1 LLTSS
6 FLVVGM
12 IYVTAAIDLQLALV
26 ALVVSPVLLVVLRVY
41 GRRIRRCWHG
51 TKALESY
58 LLFRVQELLSAARV
72 VKAFGQE
79 RMEEERFAHHSG
91 ENVGRHRRLALLQ
104 AQLSLAIGLTT
115 AAGSGIVL
123 FIGVHHV
130 LAGTLTLGSLLL
142 VMGYLVQLYKPLED
156 MSQKSADLQDSLA
169 SAERAMELLDQT
181 PEVPEK
187 PGARRIERAK
197 GAVTF
202 CDVSFAYR
210 EGSPVLH
217 DVSFEVEPGT
227 RVGISGTTGAG
238 KSTLMNLLT
247 RFYDPT
253 SGRILLDG
261 VDLRDYKLADL
272 RNQFAIVLQEPVLF
286 SNSIAENIA
295 YARPDASEEEI
306 VEAAKAA
313 NAHEF
318 ITSLPGGYETEVGE
332 RGMSLSGGERQRI
345 ALARAFLKDAPI
357 LILDEPT
364 SSVDTKTEAA
374 IMEAMERLMR
384 GRTAFMIAH
393 RLGTLASCEA
403 RLEIEDGRVVKF
415 EQLTLAAGASKNVT
429 KSPHRSEEIS

>member
-1 LLTSS
+1 
-6 FLVVGM
+6 
-12 IYVTAAIDLQLALV
+12 
-26 ALVVSPVLLVVLRVY
+26 
-41 GRRIRRCWHG
+41 
-51 TKALESY
+51 
-58 LLFRVQELLSAARV
+58 
-72 VKAFGQE
+72 
-79 RMEEERFAHHSG
+79 
-91 ENVGRHRRLALLQ
+91 
-104 AQLSLAIGLTT
+104 
-115 AAGSGIVL
+115 
-123 FIGVHHV
+123 
-130 LAGTLTLGSLLL
+130 
-142 VMGYLVQLYKPLED
+142 
-156 MSQKSADLQDSLA
+156 MSQKTADLQESLA
-169 SAERAMELLDQT
+169 SAERAMELLGRAPD
-181 PEVPEK
+181 VPEK
-187 PGARRIERAK
+187 SGAQSLVRAS
-197 GAVTF
+197 GAVAF
-202 CDVSFAYR
+202 CNASFAYR
-210 EGSPVLH
+210 DSSPVLQ

-253 SGRILLDG
+253 AGQILLDG

-286 SNSIAENIA
+286 STSIAENIA

-318 ITSLPGGYETEVGE
+318 ITSLPGGYESRVGE

-393 RLGTLASCEA
+393 RLDTLANCDV
-403 RLEIEDGRVVKF
+403 RLEIEDGRVVRF
-415 EQLTLAAGASKNVT
+415 EHNTPAAGAADKLLSDRPPAALFQLDRVSLSRPEESARLFRDVASRHWNVDLDFET
-429 KSPHRSEEIS
+429 RCLPLVEQLLMDAPDENGSREEPRTLDALASGLGCFAGEIIRRNAGITGRWHHTEGWGEGPVIEFEGLIVDPIGKAQAFLHRGPENSVAFYANYVLEQLNGNSWENAPKPPHRLKES

>member
-1 LLTSS
+1 
-6 FLVVGM
+6 M
-12 IYVTAAIDLQLALV
+12 IYVTASIDLPLALV
-26 ALVVSPVLLVVLRVY
+26 ALAVSPVLFVVLRVY
-41 GRRIRRCWHG
+41 NRRLRQGWHAAK
-51 TKALESY
+51 TLESS
-58 LLFRVQELLSAARV
+58 LLSRAQEVLGAIRV

-79 RMEEERFAHHSG
+79 RMEEERFVHRASQ
-91 ENVGRHRRLALLQ
+91 NVPTHRRLALLQ
-104 AQLSLAIGLTT
+104 GGLGLMVGVTTAIGM
-115 AAGSGIVL
+115 GIVL

-156 MSQKSADLQDSLA
+156 MSQKTADLQESLA
-169 SAERAMELLDQT
+169 SAERAMELLEQDSDL
-181 PEVPEK
+181 PDK
-187 PGARRIERAK
+187 PGAQSQSLSRAS
-197 GAVTF
+197 GAVAF
-202 CDVSFAYR
+202 ENVSFAYR

-253 SGRILLDG
+253 AGRILLDG

-272 RNQFAIVLQEPVLF
+272 RNQFAIVLQEPVLL
-286 SNSIAENIA
+286 STSIAENIA
-295 YARPDASEEEI
+295 YARPGASEEEI

-318 ITSLPGGYETEVGE
+318 IVGLPQGYETQVGE

-364 SSVDTKTEAA
+364 SSVDTRTEAT

-393 RLGTLASCEA
+393 RLGTLASCEV
-403 RLEIEDGRVVKF
+403 RLEIEDGRVIKF
-415 EQLTLAAGASKNVT
+415 EERTAAAGVGNDASGG
-429 KSPHRSEEIS
+429 SPYRSKESL